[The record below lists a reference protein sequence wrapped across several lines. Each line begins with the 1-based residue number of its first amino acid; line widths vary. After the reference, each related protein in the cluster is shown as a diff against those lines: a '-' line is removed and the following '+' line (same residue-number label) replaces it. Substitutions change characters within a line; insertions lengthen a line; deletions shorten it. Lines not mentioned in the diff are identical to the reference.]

1 MRNVI
6 GLLIGGLLCFS
17 CHANHM
23 EFTIKRTIVKAYEND
38 TVKIL
43 VADNNDFIEAFKD
56 HNNPEKCRKI
66 SLGKKTKFRVI
77 PVSDLS
83 THRNNFIYIFNDSTY
98 LKYNRY
104 FGIYNFQNYCVEN
117 K

>member
-1 MRNVI
+1 MKNVI
-6 GLLIGGLLCFS
+6 GLLIIGLLCFS
-17 CHANHM
+17 CHSHHL
-23 EFTIKRTIVKAYEND
+23 EFTIKRTIVKVYEND

-56 HNNPEKCRKI
+56 YNNPEKCRNI
-66 SLGKKTKFRVI
+66 LLGKKTKFRVV

-104 FGIYNFQNYCVEN
+104 FGIYNFQNYCV
-117 K
+117 KSK